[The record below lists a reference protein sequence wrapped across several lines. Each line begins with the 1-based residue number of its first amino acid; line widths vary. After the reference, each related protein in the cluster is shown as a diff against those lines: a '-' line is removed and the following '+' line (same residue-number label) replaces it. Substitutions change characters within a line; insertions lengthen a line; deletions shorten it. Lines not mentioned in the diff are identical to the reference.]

1 MAIRETDTLA
11 VVVYKAAFPIQIGV
25 RMTANGDNPDAWR
38 LEKPFCACRA

>member
-25 RMTANGDNPDAWR
+25 RMTADAIF
-38 LEKPFCACRA
+38 LFEEGIPSKNL